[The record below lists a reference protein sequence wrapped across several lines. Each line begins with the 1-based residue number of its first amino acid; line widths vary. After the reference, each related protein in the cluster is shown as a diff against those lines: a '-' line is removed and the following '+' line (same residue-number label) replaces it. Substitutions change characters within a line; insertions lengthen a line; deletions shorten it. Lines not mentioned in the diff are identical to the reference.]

1 MRKTSGLSLLLL
13 IFLSLCL
20 VTFSLL
26 SVSES
31 SADRKVCE
39 KAAQHTTVY
48 YHALS
53 EGNEILAKI
62 DDALS
67 GYVKDAT
74 SSDTPAKTY
83 LEACASITDLFP
95 DVSWKRTD
103 PDTGMISFQTTITD
117 RQRLQ
122 CELAVRWPS
131 TADDTLYEVT
141 RQQAVN
147 TSDWT
152 PDTSQKLYQPK

>member
-31 SADRKVCE
+31 SADRKLSE
-39 KAAQHTTVY
+39 KAAQHTTDY

-53 EGNEILAKI
+53 EANEILAKI
-62 DDALS
+62 DDVLS
-67 GYVKDAT
+67 GYVKDAA

-83 LEACASITDLFP
+83 LEACASITDLLP

-103 PDTGMISFQTTITD
+103 PDTGTISFQTTITD
-117 RQRLQ
+117 RQAP
-122 CELAVRWPS
+122 AVR
-131 TADDTLYEVT
+131 AGRALAEYC
-141 RQQAVN
+141 R
-147 TSDWT
+147 
-152 PDTSQKLYQPK
+152 

>member
-31 SADRKVCE
+31 SADKKLSE
-39 KAAQHTTVY
+39 KAAQHTTDY
-48 YHALS
+48 YNALS
-53 EGNEILAKI
+53 RANETLAKI
-62 DDALS
+62 DEALS
-67 GYVKDAT
+67 GYAKDAA
-74 SSDTPAKTY
+74 SSDSPAKTY
-83 LEACASITDLFP
+83 LKSCASIADVVSG
-95 DVSWKRTD
+95 VSWKRTGN
-103 PDTGMISFQTTITD
+103 DTGTISFQTAITD
-117 RQRLQ
+117 RQSLQ
-122 CELAVRWPS
+122 CELAIRWPD
-131 TADDTLYEVT
+131 ADDDTLYEIT

-152 PDTSQKLYQPK
+152 PDTSQKLYQPD

>member
-31 SADRKVCE
+31 SADRKLSE
-39 KAAQHTTVY
+39 KAAQHTTDY

-53 EGNEILAKI
+53 EANEILAKI

-67 GYVKDAT
+67 GYVKDAA

-83 LEACASITDLFP
+83 LEACASITDLLP

-103 PDTGMISFQTTITD
+103 PDTGMISFQTTD

>member
-1 MRKTSGLSLLLL
+1 M
-13 IFLSLCL
+13 
-20 VTFSLL
+20 
-26 SVSES
+26 
-31 SADRKVCE
+31 
-39 KAAQHTTVY
+39 
-48 YHALS
+48 
-53 EGNEILAKI
+53 
-62 DDALS
+62 
-67 GYVKDAT
+67 KDAA

-83 LEACASITDLFP
+83 LEACASITDLLP

-103 PDTGMISFQTTITD
+103 PDTGTISFQTTITD

>member
-31 SADRKVCE
+31 SADRKLSE
-39 KAAQHTTVY
+39 KAAQHTTDY

-53 EGNEILAKI
+53 AANETLAKI

-67 GYVKDAT
+67 GYVKEA
-74 SSDTPAKTY
+74 SASDTPAKTY
-83 LEACASITDLFP
+83 LESCASITDVVP
-95 DVSWKRTD
+95 KISWERTD
-103 PDTGMISFQTTITD
+103 DDTGTISFQTAITD
-117 RQRLQ
+117 RQSLQ
-122 CELAVRWPS
+122 CELTVRWPD
-131 TADDTLYEVT
+131 ADNDTLYEIT

-152 PDTSQKLYQPK
+152 PDTSQKLYLPD

>member
-31 SADRKVCE
+31 SADKKLSE
-39 KAAQHTTVY
+39 KAAQHTTDY

-53 EGNEILAKI
+53 EANEILAKI

-67 GYVKDAT
+67 GYLKDTA

-83 LEACASITDLFP
+83 LEACASIADLLP

-103 PDTGMISFQTTITD
+103 PDTGTISFQTTITD
-117 RQRLQ
+117 RQSLQ
-122 CELAVRWPS
+122 CELTVRSPS
-131 TADDTLYEVT
+131 AEGDTLYEVT
-141 RQQAVN
+141 RQQVTS

-152 PDTSQKLYQPK
+152 PDTSQKLYRPK